1 MTARLPENW
10 ILRAPADRSVKNGMA
25 FGGDDVAFAGN
36 LGNPK
41 GAEVAGERRLR
52 GCDAFVLESQGKFL
66 LAVHR
71 SGTEDVQNGLL
82 SLLGVVLHF
91 FCIFIRS
98 WHKDMHFL

>member
-1 MTARLPENW
+1 
-10 ILRAPADRSVKNGMA
+10 MA
-25 FGGDDVAFAGN
+25 FGGNDITFSGN
-36 LGNPK
+36 LGNTE
-41 GAEVAGERRLR
+41 GTEVAGERGLR
-52 GCDAFVLESQGKFL
+52 GGDAFVLESQGKFL

-98 WHKDMHFL
+98 WHKDMHFLRNICII